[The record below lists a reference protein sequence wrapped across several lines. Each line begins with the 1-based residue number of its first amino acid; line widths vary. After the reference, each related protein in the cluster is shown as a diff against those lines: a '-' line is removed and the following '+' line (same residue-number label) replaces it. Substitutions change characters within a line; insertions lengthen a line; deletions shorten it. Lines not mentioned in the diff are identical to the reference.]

1 MTGEKTG
8 RVLVIVGWAFGLC
21 FVAVIA
27 AAIYLTSPGFLVKML
42 SSDDVR
48 HRRWAAD
55 ELVRQGEGAGKRS
68 LALATDTRADAEA
81 RRLAVF
87 VLGEIGYRESTPE
100 LLALFRGGDPV
111 LREQSAYALGRMGDA
126 AVAPELIGAYE
137 GAPKG
142 VKMKI
147 IAALGELPTE
157 RGISLLKRES
167 EAGTDDTLKDAAA
180 YALKKIA
187 EKEKE
192 KGAGA
197 R

>member
-1 MTGEKTG
+1 MTEEKTS
-8 RVLVIVGWAFGLC
+8 RFLTIVGWVFGLC

-27 AAIYLTSPGFLVKML
+27 VAFYFTSPAFLVKML
-42 SSDDVR
+42 SSDDVG

-55 ELVRQGEGAGKRS
+55 ELVRQGKDAGKRS
-68 LALATDTRADAEA
+68 LVLVMDPHADSEA
-81 RRLAVF
+81 RRLAVY

-100 LLALFRGGDPV
+100 LLSLFRGDNLV

-137 GAPKG
+137 DAPKG

-157 RGISLLKRES
+157 RGILLLKRES
-167 EAGTDDTLKDAAA
+167 EGGTDDTLKDAAT
-180 YALKKIA
+180 YALQKIAAA
-187 EKEKE
+187 EKEKA
-192 KGAGA
+192 AGS

>member
-1 MTGEKTG
+1 MTDDKKS
-8 RVLVIVGWAFGLC
+8 RVLTIVGWVFGLS

-27 AAIYLTSPGFLVKML
+27 VAFYFTSPGFLVKML

-55 ELVRQGEGAGKRS
+55 ELVRLGEGAGKRS
-68 LALATDTRADAEA
+68 LALATDPRADPEA

-100 LLALFRGGDPV
+100 LLSLFRGGDPV

-137 GAPKG
+137 NSPKG

-147 IAALGELPTE
+147 LAALGELPTE
-157 RGISLLKRES
+157 KGILLLKRES

-187 EKEKE
+187 SAEKE
-192 KGAGA
+192 KGAGS

>member
-1 MTGEKTG
+1 MTEEKTS
-8 RVLVIVGWAFGLC
+8 RVLTIVGWVFGLC

-27 AAIYLTSPGFLVKML
+27 AAFYFTSPGFLVKML
-42 SSDDVR
+42 SSDDVQ

-68 LALATDTRADAEA
+68 LALVMDPLADSEA

-100 LLALFRGGDPV
+100 LLSLFRGDNMV
-111 LREQSAYALGRMGDA
+111 LREQAAYALGRMGDA

-137 GAPKG
+137 SAPKG

-157 RGISLLKRES
+157 RGILLLKKES
-167 EAGTDDTLKDAAA
+167 ASITDDTLKDAAA

-187 EKEKE
+187 AAEKE
-192 KGAGA
+192 KGTGS